1 MAKVHHSLATNI
13 GQVSITGPVWLKTSQ
28 AAKLIGLSPSWLKN
42 YRLNK
47 GLLIEGV
54 HWIYTNS
61 SHRTILYNVELL
73 CDFLATRA
81 NPEQH
86 QLTIEAYLVAQSK
99 KRSTRRRKQQT
110 ERDDDQKGSR

>member
-1 MAKVHHSLATNI
+1 MTKLYRPPKVVTTQQGSSGAA
-13 GQVSITGPVWLKTSQ
+13 WLKTAQ
-28 AAKLIGLSPSWLKN
+28 AAQLIGLSPSWLKN

-54 HWIYTNS
+54 HWVYTNS
-61 SHRTILYNVELL
+61 SHRAILYNVELL

-86 QLTIEAYLVAQSK
+86 QRTIEAYLAAQSN
-99 KRSTRRRKQQT
+99 RRLCRRRQH
-110 ERDDDQKGSR
+110 

>member
-1 MAKVHHSLATNI
+1 MAKVHHSPATNI
-13 GQVSITGPVWLKTSQ
+13 SQISTKGAAWLKTAQ

-61 SHRTILYNVELL
+61 SHRAILYNVELL

-81 NPEQH
+81 DPEQH
-86 QLTIEAYLVAQSK
+86 QRTIEAYLAAQSN
-99 KRSTRRRKQQT
+99 KRSTRRKQQRT
-110 ERDDDQKGSR
+110 GSDSDRH